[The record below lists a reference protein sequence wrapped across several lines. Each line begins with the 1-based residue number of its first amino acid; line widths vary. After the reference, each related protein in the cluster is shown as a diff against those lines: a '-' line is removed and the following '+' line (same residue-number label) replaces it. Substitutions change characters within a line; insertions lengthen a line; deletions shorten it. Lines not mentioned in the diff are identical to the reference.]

1 MDSSKKYLEFNIS
14 YSDKNEGIVDENTM
28 VLFQKENLNS
38 IKLRER
44 EITLL
49 TKMNENCHLS
59 NSILIHGFIGTDK
72 LKIVE
77 THFTNY
83 KVLFYSIE
91 FGRLLKSLQVK
102 YIQRFFREMVKIP
115 QI

>member
-1 MDSSKKYLEFNIS
+1 MDSNKKYLEFHVSN
-14 YSDKNEGIVDENTM
+14 SDKKEGIVDENTI

-38 IKLRER
+38 MKLKER
-44 EITLL
+44 GITLL
-49 TKMNENCHLS
+49 TKINENCHLS

-83 KVLFYSIE
+83 KVFIFQLTFEDHSSH
-91 FGRLLKSLQVK
+91 F
-102 YIQRFFREMVKIP
+102 
-115 QI
+115 